1 LFYGI
6 TIIVKDTTQPKHGG
20 NMILFG
26 FRTLVVPSIVAAA
39 TAAVAITGTIVGTKI
54 LRHKKNPVKAES

>member
-1 LFYGI
+1 MGL
-6 TIIVKDTTQPKHGG
+6 VV
-20 NMILFG
+20 FG

-54 LRHKKNPVKAES
+54 LRKKNVKAES